1 MPRLT
6 VPTIEQ
12 QTGKKRVGPAALYS
26 YDDLKAVNRFDFDLN
41 TPGFLDYHI
50 SRYGNSWNWNSSLW
64 CDVVSGKLSD
74 EQIISGPE
82 LSLSETGYQYTA
94 SEREGFLRVV
104 YAVRR
109 SLQDTWELWCNKDQ
123 NIMSDAQ
130 LELELSI

>member
-12 QTGKKRVGPAALYS
+12 QTGKKRVGPVALYK
-26 YDDLKAVNRFDFDLN
+26 YDDLQDVTEFDFDLN
-41 TPGFLDYHI
+41 TPGFIEYHI
-50 SRYGNSWNWNSSLW
+50 SRYGNSWNWNSSLLR
-64 CDVVSGKLSD
+64 DVISGKLTD

-82 LSLSETGYQYTA
+82 LSLSETGYKYTT
-94 SEREGFLRVV
+94 SERDGFLKVV

-123 NIMSDAQ
+123 
-130 LELELSI
+130 LELELLV